1 MCSSNA
7 SKFVGQR
14 FDDKLSQL
22 PKTGTD
28 VAPNG
33 DAVDGE
39 RVFGAALW
47 HSKPDFVSLLT
58 QRFNDLPE
66 EDEMGG
72 DNAAAAYAETSP
84 K

>member
-1 MCSSNA
+1 M
-7 SKFVGQR
+7 
-14 FDDKLSQL
+14 
-22 PKTGTD
+22 
-28 VAPNG
+28 
-33 DAVDGE
+33 DGE

-72 DNAAAAYAETSP
+72 DNAAAHAETPP
-84 K
+84 KQEDAAGELLLQGKSSQAQSCQKS